1 MHKQQMKATSSS
13 QGLKLSLV
21 AVAGAAGAMGQ
32 DAAAGIV
39 SATLNVSSTA
49 SITEGSGPDIYFSY
63 LNGAIGTSNISTA
76 IKGSSYTTGK
86 GSIVGDVARNST
98 SAQITYGSIAAGSTI
113 DASANWGN
121 TLLQLADNEYFG
133 VRFGGPS
140 SWNYGWLKLT
150 RQNNIPVPV
159 VFHSAAME
167 TVAGVSIKAGELPPS
182 AVPEIDPTSAGSA
195 ASLVAGVLAMVEQ
208 RRRRRVVPV
217 GSAVA

>member
-13 QGLKLSLV
+13 QALKLSLV

-32 DAAAGIV
+32 DAAAEIV
-39 SATLNVSSTA
+39 AATLNVSSTA
-49 SITEGSGPDIYFSY
+49 PNLNSDGPSIYFSY

-76 IKGSSYTTGK
+76 IKGYAVGTGK
-86 GSIVGDVARNST
+86 NTFGNVRANSI
-98 SAQITYGSIAAGSTI
+98 SAWITNASIAAGSTI
-113 DASANWGN
+113 DASSGWGTDVFQTSN
-121 TLLQLADNEYFG
+121 NQYFG

-140 SWNYGWLKLT
+140 SWNYGWLELT
-150 RQNNIPVPV
+150 REFDVPV
-159 VFHSAAME
+159 VFHSAAMQ

-182 AVPEIDPTSAGSA
+182 AVPEIDPASAGSA

-217 GSAVA
+217 GGAVA